1 MGTQPQLHTQACR
14 ESPASPSYL
23 LPLLQLCDSALPTG
37 AFSHSFGL
45 EVYLAR
51 GVVHDENSFAAW
63 LRQFICQQLVYSDGL
78 AIRLTAEALG
88 GAEINGTG
96 AGGMGLDSPGLAEVW
111 ELDRQV
117 TAQALPL
124 QLRGASI
131 KMGLRMLE
139 IGRRIFP
146 SAALDAYQEQIKAG
160 RCTGNTAVAFALT
173 AHGLRIP
180 LAQMLAAYLFSTATT
195 LTQNAVRAIP
205 LGQNAGQRVLRL
217 IHDDVTAAAATVMT
231 LVAEDLGA
239 VAPGLEIA
247 QMRHEYQR
255 ARMFMS

>member
-1 MGTQPQLHTQACR
+1 MHPHACR
-14 ESPASPSYL
+14 ESPAPPSYL
-23 LPLLQLCDSALPTG
+23 LPLLQLSDSALPTG

-63 LRQFICQQLVYSDGL
+63 LRQFIGQQLVYSDGL
-78 AIRLTAEALG
+78 AIRLTDEALG
-88 GAEINGTG
+88 GAGSSG
-96 AGGMGLDSPGLAEVW
+96 AGARCTGLDSPRFEEVW

-124 QLRGASI
+124 QLRGAGI

-139 IGRRIFP
+139 IGMGIFP
-146 SAALDAYQEQIKAG
+146 SAALDAYQEQIKSG
-160 RCTGNTAVAFALT
+160 RCTGNAGVAFALT

-180 LAQMLAAYLFSTATT
+180 LSQMLAAYFFSTATT

-205 LGQNAGQRVLRL
+205 LGQSAGQRVLRL

-231 LVAEDLGA
+231 LEAGDLGA